1 MKTLVQNPIC
11 FLLLAA
17 FMSLNVS
24 AFAQGSALYLKVK
37 GAKQGD
43 IKGDVT
49 EKGKEGLIKTISFEH
64 EVSSPRDAGS
74 GQATGK
80 RQHKP
85 LVITKEIDKSSP
97 LLMAALTK
105 NENLPE
111 VTLTFYRPNPK
122 SIGTNELWYTITL
135 KDAHISDIK
144 STWVSE
150 KKMSLEE
157 VSFTYEKIKWT
168 IADGNVTHEDSW
180 ENSKN

>member
-1 MKTLVQNPIC
+1 MKKLIQNPVCLFIV
-11 FLLLAA
+11 AA
-17 FMSLNVS
+17 LISLNMNV
-24 AFAQGSALYLKVK
+24 FGQGSVLYLKVK
-37 GAKQGD
+37 GSKQGE

-49 EKGKEGLIKTISFEH
+49 EKGKEGLIKTISFQH
-64 EVSSPRDAGS
+64 EVASPREAAS

-105 NENLPE
+105 NENLNE
-111 VTLTFYRPNPK
+111 VTLTFYRPDK
-122 SIGTNELWYTITL
+122 ATGANELWYTITL
-135 KDAHISDIK
+135 KDAHVSDIK

-157 VSFTYEKIKWT
+157 LSFTYEKIKWT
-168 IADGNVTHEDSW
+168 FADGNVTHEDSW
-180 ENSKN
+180 EGSKN